1 MENANTKQLLSSM
14 YNKASKILSEAQK
27 INLSDVSNTDISK
40 LNDAADDVISS
51 YKDVCDVYN
60 EFINKERYI
69 QENLIGLTC
78 GEYYIS
84 FANKYL
90 KKVLKFVNLLKAINS
105 GENSIPKYLNEIQV
119 LINAY
124 LSERISIEELK
135 IRVKEILGVI
145 RIISGDITDNVPEY
159 QVTED
164 KKTKERILQ
173 EAKSLNGSTYYYD
186 KDVLSYMGVFQD
198 NTSLYGTG
206 TKVGAIISIIKD
218 PSKSL
223 TTDYVYLSWPSKKIH
238 NLKMKFV
245 TEQVVL
251 WFYRS
256 YYIGIYDSEDE
267 EDESEA
273 VRLKCRIFWKG
284 VTINNDI
291 DGITISTGYR
301 VSPEYV
307 KVPYGEVKESN
318 YKNYYVKK
326 TENEVTAYTK
336 AESYDINGTYYTRKR
351 KSLNDIEPSDLQT
364 HNVLGEEY
372 EILSYSSSEFY
383 PLFDDNELTTKAPD
397 AVKVRTVIVFDE
409 DTYTPNN
416 PNKLADSAD
425 VYIYAND
432 ELLYQMTMN
441 SKSQENGVYKFTS
454 NLTKVESEEDKSNNE
469 TTALSTSQSS
479 KNLNG
484 YAEIPVMLT
493 VSDRKF
499 NASTN
504 KYSAKIELSVDS
516 SQTLSLFNIEQYE
529 PIQYIMTDVDQIKE
543 SVVDL
548 RNVLNERPSAETFDI
563 AQSTSSI
570 DIDSIDS
577 IDNKDDEAAL
587 LAKILASLNNI
598 LDLLNKNMQRLTV
611 LQDSLLYDIR
621 KSLVQVGKALNTFK
635 LGETV
640 RESIDEYYDSSEYT
654 DLITEF
660 SNQYSSISTYSDLS
674 LEAIL
679 NKIKDKS
686 IEELNTKITEISDNI
701 TDKIIDFKNA
711 LIMLE
716 KIKNTYEPLF
726 DHTAAN
732 KSTGSIEKSLS
743 KAINTYTGQ
752 ELYSASFNY
761 SGEMF
766 LFMDIYGDTFDT
778 WLEKIKDNITV
789 YVDLMPVHYML
800 NNIVVKSSFDGERML
815 KDIKDI
821 LSLNI
826 LNLIKIKDITTNHLS
841 KELSDIINTENELY
855 EEYNITVDDD
865 LNSGVI
871 PLLLSN
877 NNSYYND
884 INYIDLKK
892 ILKCNAN
899 GDLIGSKYYPALT
912 LLVYKALYNG
922 DFNENVENFKMYI
935 ADSLNF
941 RTMLLIREYNSLID
955 SVFAGDDNKDT
966 RDNNKIFANK
976 IQDLINKYYKIYS
989 YYYDSTNR
997 HTIYDNGIISTSIF
1011 YNLLCK

>member
-27 INLSDVSNTDISK
+27 INLSDVSNTDISR

-135 IRVKEILGVI
+135 IRVKEILGVL
-145 RIISGDITDNVPEY
+145 RIINGDITDNVPEY
-159 QVTED
+159 QVTKD
-164 KKTKERILQ
+164 KNTKERILQ

-198 NTSLYGTG
+198 NTSLYGSG

-218 PSKSL
+218 PGKSL

-301 VSPEYV
+301 VSPVYE
-307 KVPYGEVKESN
+307 EVNGVVNENN

-326 TENEVTAYTK
+326 TEEKVTAYTK
-336 AESYDINGTYYTRKR
+336 AESYDVNETYYTRKR
-351 KSLNDIEPSDLQT
+351 KLLDDITPSDLQT

-372 EILSYSSSEFY
+372 EILSYSSNEFY
-383 PLFDDNELTTKAPD
+383 PLFDDSDLTSNAPE
-397 AVKVRTVIVFDE
+397 AVNVRTVIVFDE

-425 VYIYAND
+425 VYIYANG

-454 NLTKVESEEDKSNNE
+454 NLTKVESEENKSNNE
-469 TTALSTSQSS
+469 TSALSTSQSS

-504 KYSAKIELSVDS
+504 KYSAKIELAVDS
-516 SQTLSLFNIEQYE
+516 SQTVSLFNIEQYE
-529 PIQYIMTDVDQIKE
+529 PIQYTMTDVDQIKE

-563 AQSTSSI
+563 AQSTTSI
-570 DIDSIDS
+570 DIDSID
-577 IDNKDDEAAL
+577 KDPN
-587 LAKILASLNNI
+587 KILELLNNI
-598 LDLLNKNMQRLTV
+598 LDLLNKNMQRLNV

-679 NKIKDKS
+679 NKIQDKS

-726 DHTAAN
+726 DHAVAN
-732 KSTGSIEKSLS
+732 KSTGAIEKSLS

-766 LFMDIYGDTFDT
+766 LFMDIYGDIFDT
-778 WLEKIKDNITV
+778 WLKKIKDNIAV

-800 NNIVVKSSFDGERML
+800 NNIIVKSSFDGERML
-815 KDIKDI
+815 NDIKDI

-826 LNLIKIKDITTNHLS
+826 LNLIKIKDIQINHLS
-841 KELSDIINTENELY
+841 SELSNIIKTENELY

-892 ILKCNAN
+892 ILKRNAN
-899 GDLIGSKYYPALT
+899 GDLIGSKYYPALK

-922 DFNENVENFKMYI
+922 DFNENVENFKTYI

-955 SVFAGDDNKDT
+955 SVFAGDDNKNN
-966 RDNNKIFANK
+966 RDNNKILADK
-976 IQDLINKYYKIYS
+976 IQGLINKYYKIYS